1 MDHTF
6 TFRLSFL
13 LYWNCIFPKL
23 VISRD
28 RWAGYVLFSVLN
40 GKFEIAVQECDENW
54 WIKFF

>member
-13 LYWNCIFPKL
+13 LYWNCIFTKL

-28 RWAGYVLFSVLN
+28 RWAGYVLFSVL
-40 GKFEIAVQECDENW
+40 KMENLKLRCMSAMK
-54 WIKFF
+54 IGG